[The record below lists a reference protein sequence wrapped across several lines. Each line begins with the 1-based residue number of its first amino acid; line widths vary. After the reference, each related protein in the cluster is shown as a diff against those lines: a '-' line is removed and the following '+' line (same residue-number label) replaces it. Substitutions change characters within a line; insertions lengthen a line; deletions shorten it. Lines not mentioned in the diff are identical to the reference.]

1 MWLVKIYRTAAMHS
15 ECSLTALT
23 CMAAKEVIEDNNVWI
38 TVSTAQT
45 ENSGK
50 KLGSI
55 IIIIIINCF

>member
-1 MWLVKIYRTAAMHS
+1 MHS